1 SLVLLIGAGLF
12 IGTLRNLRN
21 HDPGFR
27 SEGVLLAD
35 LDTPPPTPS
44 VLLDEIRR
52 VPGVVTASFS
62 THTPLSGSRWSEPA
76 VPAGP
81 PPPPPPTAPL
91 LRPGPPLFRT
101 PPAPPP
107 AG

>member
-1 SLVLLIGAGLF
+1 IGAGLF

-27 SEGVLLAD
+27 SQGVLLAD

-76 VPAGP
+76 VPAGQPLPDRDTALLLAGGPHVLAHP
-81 PPPPPPTAPL
+81 PI
-91 LRPGPPLFRT
+91 
-101 PPAPPP
+101 PPAP
-107 AG
+107 A

>member
-76 VPAGP
+76 GP
-81 PPPPPPTAPL
+81 PG
-91 LRPGPPLFRT
+91 R
-101 PPAPPP
+101 PAPHRRTAALGGRRPP
-107 AG
+107 V